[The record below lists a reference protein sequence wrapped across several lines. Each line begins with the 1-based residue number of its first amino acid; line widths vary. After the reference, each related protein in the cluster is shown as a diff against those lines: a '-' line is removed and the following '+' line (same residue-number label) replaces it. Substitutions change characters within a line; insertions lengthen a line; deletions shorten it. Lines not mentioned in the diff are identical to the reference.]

1 MEVGLF
7 FGSFNPIHTGHLI
20 VANVVREYSDLQQ
33 VWFVVS
39 PQNPFKKQHSL
50 LNEIDRLRMVEL
62 AVEDNFD
69 LRACNAEF
77 SMPKPSY
84 TIDSLV
90 YLQEQYPQHRF
101 HLIAGTDV
109 LTHLHRW
116 KNYQEILKQAHVLVY
131 PRPNVALDRIRD
143 EIKNHPKIQTVQ
155 APLLDISATFI
166 RKCIQDH
173 VSIKYLVPDL
183 VADYIQSRKL
193 YQ

>member
-1 MEVGLF
+1 LKVGLF

-20 VANVVREYSDLQQ
+20 VANVVREYSDLDQ

-39 PQNPFKKQHSL
+39 PQNPFKKQRAL

-84 TIDSLV
+84 TIDTLV
-90 YLQEQYPQHRF
+90 YLQERYPQHQF
-101 HLIAGTDV
+101 NLVAGSDV

-116 KNYQEILKQAHVLVY
+116 KNSEEILKQAQVLVY
-131 PRPNVALDRIRD
+131 PRPNVAVEKIKP
-143 EIKNHPKIQTVQ
+143 EIKDHLNIKKVE
-155 APLLDISATFI
+155 APLLEISATFI
-166 RKCIQDH
+166 RKCIQDE

-183 VADYIQSRKL
+183 VAEYIQSRKL
-193 YQ
+193 YL

>member
-1 MEVGLF
+1 MKVGLF

-20 VANVVREYSDLQQ
+20 VANVVREYSDLDQ

-84 TIDSLV
+84 TIDTLV
-90 YLQEQYPQHRF
+90 YLQERYSQHQF
-101 HLIAGTDV
+101 SLVAGSDV

-116 KNYQEILKQAHVLVY
+116 KNSNEILKQAQVLVY
-131 PRPNVALDRIRD
+131 PRPNVAIEKIRP
-143 EIKNHPKIQTVQ
+143 EIREHPNIKKVE
-155 APLLDISATFI
+155 APLLEISATFI
-166 RKCIQDH
+166 RKCIQDE

-183 VADYIQSRKL
+183 VADYIHSRKL
-193 YQ
+193 YL